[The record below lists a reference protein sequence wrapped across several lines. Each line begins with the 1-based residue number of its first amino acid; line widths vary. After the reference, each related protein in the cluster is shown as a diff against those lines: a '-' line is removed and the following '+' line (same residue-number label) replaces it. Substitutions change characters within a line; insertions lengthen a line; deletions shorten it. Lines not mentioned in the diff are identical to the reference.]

1 MISYKDVP
9 SYIQS
14 FPKDIKLKLTE
25 IRKAIKTA
33 VPKSEESISYG
44 MPGYKYLGKPLAY
57 FAAFKNHIGFFPTPS
72 AIKQFAKEIKKYK
85 YSKGTVQFP
94 LDAKVPTALIKKM
107 VKFRMKQIA
116 ENAK

>member
-1 MISYKDVP
+1 MKSYKDVP
-9 SYIQS
+9 SYIQN
-14 FPKDIKLKLTE
+14 FPKDIKSKLTE

-33 VPKSEESISYG
+33 APKSEELISYG
-44 MPGYKYLGKPLAY
+44 MAGYKYLGRPLAY

-72 AIKQFAKEIKKYK
+72 AIKQFAKEIKTFK

-94 LDAKVPTALIKKM
+94 FDKKVPIALVKKM